1 MIPDTW
7 ILGLLKVDT
16 IVFRS
21 SVGTWYFSDM
31 DNITHYEV
39 SVLHGKRVKDTSWG
53 IALSFLAKEIK
64 CSTFDIWQRDFTCP
78 LTIT

>member
-53 IALSFLAKEIK
+53 IAL
-64 CSTFDIWQRDFTCP
+64 
-78 LTIT
+78 